1 MFLKLDSI
9 SETVA
14 GQLLNTVATQSEQT
28 VNIGQAKRT
37 TCTLLIH
44 NSSPSF
50 QCFMLL
56 MCRIPISSRYYLHM
70 DVEAL
75 WDILGDDADNKEFG
89 LFKQVDSK
97 KWHQNDSLLRA
108 LLVMNLIL
116 LSGFLSLYYLP
127 WAALI
132 TPKFES
138 LNSYS
143 VGVRHFLA
151 KIKAPLRN

>member
-28 VNIGQAKRT
+28 VNIGQAEKT
-37 TCTLLIH
+37 TCRLLIH
-44 NSSPSF
+44 NSPPSF
-50 QCFMLL
+50 QCLMLL
-56 MCRIPISSRYYLHM
+56 MYRIPISSRYYLHM

-127 WAALI
+127 WAAL
-132 TPKFES
+132 
-138 LNSYS
+138 SYPNLGALIVIQWVS
-143 VGVRHFLA
+143 GTF
-151 KIKAPLRN
+151 

>member
-28 VNIGQAKRT
+28 VNIGRAEKT
-37 TCTLLIH
+37 TCTLLIP
-44 NSSPSF
+44 NSPPSF
-50 QCFMLL
+50 QCFILL

-75 WDILGDDADNKEFG
+75 WDLLGDDADNKEFG

-97 KWHQNDSLLRA
+97 K
-108 LLVMNLIL
+108 
-116 LSGFLSLYYLP
+116 
-127 WAALI
+127 
-132 TPKFES
+132 
-138 LNSYS
+138 
-143 VGVRHFLA
+143 
-151 KIKAPLRN
+151 